1 MANGRP
7 VRAGKG
13 QPVQEESAPP
23 LPRREL
29 SGIARRGAKPA
40 GRDGAASGDRI
51 RVKAVSWL
59 GWCVI
64 GLIGR
69 TLRWD
74 VVGWEK
80 LAAVHGAGKRWVLA
94 FWHGRLFLA
103 SWYFRRR
110 GIAVMTSRNRDG
122 EYIARV
128 IRRLGYTAVRGSS
141 SAGGHGAAREMLRIL
156 GRGGDVGFAIDGPRG
171 PRYVAKAGAA
181 YLGWKSGNPVIPFGI
196 SVERKWT
203 LGSWDGFQVPKPFSR
218 AVLLIG
224 DPIPVERGGA
234 GGLEACQTR
243 IQQTLD
249 ELRVRGDGWW
259 AGGPQ
264 M

>member
-1 MANGRP
+1 M
-7 VRAGKG
+7 K
-13 QPVQEESAPP
+13 
-23 LPRREL
+23 
-29 SGIARRGAKPA
+29 
-40 GRDGAASGDRI
+40 DRI
-51 RVKAVSWL
+51 RVGAVAWL
-59 GWCVI
+59 GRRVI

-69 TLRWD
+69 TLRWN

-80 LAAVHGAGKRWVLA
+80 LEAVHGAGKRWILA

-103 SWYFRRR
+103 SWYFRNR

-128 IRRLGYTAVRGSS
+128 IESLGYRPVRGSS
-141 SAGGHGAAREMLRIL
+141 SAGGHGAAREMLRTL
-156 GRGGDVGFAIDGPRG
+156 RQGGDVGFAIDGPRG

-181 YLGWKSGNPVIPFGI
+181 YLAWKSRNPVIPFGI

-224 DPIPVERGGA
+224 DPIPVECAAA
-234 GGLEACQTR
+234 GELDACRAR
-243 IQQTLD
+243 IQEALD
-249 ELRVRGDGWW
+249 ELRLRGDGWW
-259 AGGPQ
+259 ACGGEK
-264 M
+264 